1 MNEVRDRDRLRAL
14 LRRDPAL
21 HVYELADLDDRFWPH
36 TRWFVEGDAVA
47 LLYTANDPPVV
58 VALGDGQAPLLRAL
72 RDELPPAVYAHL
84 SPGLAGCLQP
94 RFVDDARG
102 AYGKMRLA
110 DARVVRARA
119 ADVADAVAFAPD
131 HADELVAFYRHAY
144 PGGWFDP
151 RMLDTGYFRGVR
163 VDGAIVAAAG
173 VHACSQ
179 RERIAAIGNVAV
191 AEAWRGHGLAARVT
205 AATCIA
211 LLADVDVV
219 GLNVKADNAAAIAC
233 YRRLGFVAVAPY
245 EEHLFTRQSAVI

>member
-1 MNEVRDRDRLRAL
+1 MTEVRDRDLLRAR

-36 TRWFVEGDAVA
+36 TRWFVDGDAVA
-47 LLYTANDPPVV
+47 LLYTANDPPVL
-58 VALGDGQAPLLRAL
+58 VALGDGQHALLHAL
-72 RDELPPAVYAHL
+72 GDELPAAVYAHL
-84 SPGLAGCLQP
+84 SPGLATCLAR
-94 RFVDDARG
+94 RFADDARG

-110 DARVVRARA
+110 DPRVVRDRA
-119 ADVADAVAFAPD
+119 ADAADAVALGPV

-144 PGGWFDP
+144 PAGWFDP

-163 VDGAIVAAAG
+163 AGGVIVAAAG
-173 VHACSQ
+173 VHACS
-179 RERIAAIGNVAV
+179 RGERIAAIGSVAV
-191 AEAWRGHGLAARVT
+191 AEAWRGRGLAGRVT
-205 AATCIA
+205 AATCTA

-245 EEHLFTRQSAVI
+245 EEHLFTER